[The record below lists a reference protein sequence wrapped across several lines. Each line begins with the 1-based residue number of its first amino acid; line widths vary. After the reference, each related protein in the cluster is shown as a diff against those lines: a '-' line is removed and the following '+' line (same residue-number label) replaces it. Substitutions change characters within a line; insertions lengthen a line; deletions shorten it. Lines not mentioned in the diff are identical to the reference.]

1 MLRLRE
7 GRMKAVNKRARPVAK
22 RLLPR
27 EQNAARLAAARFF
40 NRTFYYLKA
49 EQFIEASTRLL
60 SEPV

>member
-27 EQNAARLAAARFF
+27 EQNAAWAAARFF
-40 NRTFYYLKA
+40 YRTFYYLKA
-49 EQFIEASTRLL
+49 EQFIKAATRLFCAA
-60 SEPV
+60 V